1 MRTKPNLTKSTIE
14 VEDDI
19 HFSDIF
25 DIEEIQRIQ
34 DLFSDATSVASIITY
49 PDGTPITNPSNF
61 TRLCNN
67 IIRKTEKGLV
77 NCFKSDKFIGGKNSD
92 SLTIRRCLSAGLWDG
107 GAGITVGGKHIANWL
122 IGQVRNEE
130 LDEQRLMDYATEIGA
145 DKTEFMSALSEV
157 PVMSSEKFKQVSEML
172 FAFAREISEK
182 GYNNLLL
189 KKQIAKQEKTNELL
203 QKSQEALSITL
214 HSIGD
219 GVLSSDSNGL
229 ILDMNPVAEK
239 LCGWKLAD
247 ALGKPLIDVFKIV
260 NSETRLP
267 VANPVNTVLE
277 SGKII
282 GLSKN
287 TLLISRDGSEYQIAD
302 SVAPIKNKEG
312 IITGVVL
319 VFSDVT
325 EKYKAETAL
334 SESERSKTVLLSN
347 LPGMSYRCRLDR
359 KWTKEFVSNGC
370 LSLTGYE
377 AADFINNK
385 TLSFNDLILP
395 EYREHLWTVWEKA
408 VQDKGLVCEE
418 YKIRTSDN
426 QIKWVWEQGIPIY
439 NSAGEVEAL
448 EGLII
453 DITERKQA
461 EEMLIKER
469 LMLRALI
476 DNIPET
482 IYSKDLAS
490 RKTLS
495 NKAETALLGGKS
507 ESDILGKDDFEFFPK
522 ELAEKFISDD
532 RVVMQTGKP
541 MLNIEES
548 FYNENGKLEWLLT
561 SKIPLRDNNNQIV
574 GLIGISRN
582 ITERKQAEETI
593 QNERLLLRTIIDNI
607 PDLIY
612 TKDLTSRKTLANIAE
627 VNILGAKTEAEVLGK
642 DDFDFYPKELAEK
655 FYADDQLIFQTG
667 KPILNNEESIVDK
680 NGLKRWML
688 FSKLLLR
695 DKNDQIIG
703 LLSIGRDITDR
714 KQVEEILQN
723 ERLLLRTVIENIPY
737 TIYAKDL
744 AGRKTLA
751 NKAETDFLG
760 VNSEFEVLGKD
771 DFDFYPKEIAEKFLA
786 DDQLMIQTG
795 LPDINKESFEFDANG
810 NKYWLLSSKL
820 PLYNKDNQIIG
831 LVGITHDITYRKI
844 MEEALLENENFL
856 KETQVIAQLGTYKLD
871 IINDTWTSSEVLNSI
886 FGIEADYD
894 KTLESWTFLIHPESQ
909 KEMSDYF
916 KQEVLGTRSRFDKEY
931 KIIRQNDKVERWIH
945 GLGELLYN
953 YANEPIKMIGT
964 IQDITDRKEAE
975 NVLHDLHWRLES
987 IVEGAHVGTLEWN
1000 IQTGAMVFNDVWAEN
1015 LGFTAAEVNFA
1026 CSIWG
1031 NQTWEM
1037 FTHPD
1042 DVKLANEMLERH
1054 FSGELPY
1061 HDVECRMMH
1070 KDGHWV
1076 WIQQRGRVTKRTD
1089 DGKPLLM
1096 FGTHTD
1102 ITVRKQVEESLRLS
1116 EEKYRTLIENM
1127 GEGVV
1132 FLNDE
1137 ETFVFANQAA
1147 EKIFG
1152 VDKGELLGLCLY
1164 NFLPDKNIEIVKNQ
1178 TQKRIQGES
1187 SVYEHEIV
1195 LKDGSKRYILVTA
1208 TPSFDDKKFIGTFS
1222 IFRDITERK
1231 QAEVDLHVSEALYRN
1246 LVERL
1251 PDGIYK
1257 STHEGK
1263 FIDVNPA
1270 LVKMLGYNSKEE
1282 LMAIDIKKQLYFE
1295 EVDRESLI
1303 LEEKQSEMEVF
1314 RLKKKDGSEIWVED
1328 HGWYNTDDN
1337 GEIQFHEGIMRD
1349 VTERKLAD
1357 NQLRKSRSEFKD
1369 LFDFAPIGYHEIDSH
1384 GNIVRI
1390 NETELNMVG
1399 YSADELLGKHISMLS
1414 SDVNQSRRAV
1424 KAKLDGTYVPLES
1437 FERLFRRKDGTTVPV
1452 LVNDRILKANDGSIT
1467 GIRSA
1472 VQDITEFKQID
1483 KAMRESE
1490 LKFRHY
1496 IDFAPHG
1503 VFVTDDKGNYIE
1515 VNSAASKI
1523 TGYSKTELLAMNSST
1538 LIAEEST
1545 EKFVSHIQRVVT
1557 KGYASDEYAII
1568 KKDKTIRFCTLDSV
1582 KLSDN
1587 RFLGFVVDITDRKQA
1602 EEVLRESEIFLKE
1615 IQTIA
1620 QLGNCTIDIISGK
1633 WEGSEILDSILGIDT
1648 AYEKS
1653 LKGLTSLLK
1662 PEWLQSMTDYFLNEI
1677 VQKQVKFDK
1686 KFKIIRLN
1694 DKEERWVHG
1703 RGELKF
1709 DNFNQPVN
1717 MIITIQDITERKLAK
1732 ETLQNERLL
1741 LRSIIDIIPDSIY
1754 TKDLAGHKTLANLTE
1769 VRFLRANTEADVL
1782 GKDDFDFYA
1791 KELADKFYENDQ
1803 MVINTGKPLI
1813 NKEEYMHDENGQK
1826 RWVLSSKLPLRD
1838 KDNQIIG
1845 LLGTSHDIT
1854 IRKSM
1859 EEALSETQ
1867 EQLKKFAAHLQN
1879 VREEERIGLARE
1891 IHDELGQILI
1901 AIKIDVGMLKQKV
1914 LKSVDSTAAT
1924 DILTKF
1930 DSLFGL
1936 VDNTI
1941 NTARKIMTDLRPE
1954 VLYLLGFIESAK
1966 LQTSNF
1972 QERHH
1977 ISCKFES
1984 TIPKLEISSQKSV
1997 AMFRI
2002 LQEALNNIA
2011 KHARATDVN
2020 VKLTDHSDILILEIK
2035 DNGIGFD
2042 VDQKGK
2048 LDSYG
2053 LIGMKERAFLLDAEL
2068 IITADATKG
2077 TCIRVEMPYSE
2088 KITISE

>member
-1 MRTKPNLTKSTIE
+1 
-14 VEDDI
+14 
-19 HFSDIF
+19 
-25 DIEEIQRIQ
+25 
-34 DLFSDATSVASIITY
+34 
-49 PDGTPITNPSNF
+49 
-61 TRLCNN
+61 
-67 IIRKTEKGLV
+67 
-77 NCFKSDKFIGGKNSD
+77 
-92 SLTIRRCLSAGLWDG
+92 
-107 GAGITVGGKHIANWL
+107 
-122 IGQVRNEE
+122 
-130 LDEQRLMDYATEIGA
+130 
-145 DKTEFMSALSEV
+145 
-157 PVMSSEKFKQVSEML
+157 
-172 FAFAREISEK
+172 
-182 GYNNLLL
+182 
-189 KKQIAKQEKTNELL
+189 
-203 QKSQEALSITL
+203 
-214 HSIGD
+214 
-219 GVLSSDSNGL
+219 
-229 ILDMNPVAEK
+229 
-239 LCGWKLAD
+239 
-247 ALGKPLIDVFKIV
+247 
-260 NSETRLP
+260 
-267 VANPVNTVLE
+267 
-277 SGKII
+277 
-282 GLSKN
+282 
-287 TLLISRDGSEYQIAD
+287 
-302 SVAPIKNKEG
+302 
-312 IITGVVL
+312 
-319 VFSDVT
+319 
-325 EKYKAETAL
+325 
-334 SESERSKTVLLSN
+334 
-347 LPGMSYRCRLDR
+347 
-359 KWTKEFVSNGC
+359 
-370 LSLTGYE
+370 
-377 AADFINNK
+377 
-385 TLSFNDLILP
+385 
-395 EYREHLWTVWEKA
+395 
-408 VQDKGLVCEE
+408 
-418 YKIRTSDN
+418 
-426 QIKWVWEQGIPIY
+426 
-439 NSAGEVEAL
+439 
-448 EGLII
+448 
-453 DITERKQA
+453 
-461 EEMLIKER
+461 
-469 LMLRALI
+469 
-476 DNIPET
+476 
-482 IYSKDLAS
+482 
-490 RKTLS
+490 
-495 NKAETALLGGKS
+495 
-507 ESDILGKDDFEFFPK
+507 
-522 ELAEKFISDD
+522 
-532 RVVMQTGKP
+532 
-541 MLNIEES
+541 
-548 FYNENGKLEWLLT
+548 
-561 SKIPLRDNNNQIV
+561 
-574 GLIGISRN
+574 
-582 ITERKQAEETI
+582 
-593 QNERLLLRTIIDNI
+593 
-607 PDLIY
+607 
-612 TKDLTSRKTLANIAE
+612 
-627 VNILGAKTEAEVLGK
+627 
-642 DDFDFYPKELAEK
+642 
-655 FYADDQLIFQTG
+655 
-667 KPILNNEESIVDK
+667 
-680 NGLKRWML
+680 
-688 FSKLLLR
+688 
-695 DKNDQIIG
+695 
-703 LLSIGRDITDR
+703 
-714 KQVEEILQN
+714 
-723 ERLLLRTVIENIPY
+723 
-737 TIYAKDL
+737 
-744 AGRKTLA
+744 
-751 NKAETDFLG
+751 
-760 VNSEFEVLGKD
+760 
-771 DFDFYPKEIAEKFLA
+771 
-786 DDQLMIQTG
+786 
-795 LPDINKESFEFDANG
+795 
-810 NKYWLLSSKL
+810 
-820 PLYNKDNQIIG
+820 
-831 LVGITHDITYRKI
+831 
-844 MEEALLENENFL
+844 
-856 KETQVIAQLGTYKLD
+856 
-871 IINDTWTSSEVLNSI
+871 
-886 FGIEADYD
+886 
-894 KTLESWTFLIHPESQ
+894 
-909 KEMSDYF
+909 
-916 KQEVLGTRSRFDKEY
+916 
-931 KIIRQNDKVERWIH
+931 
-945 GLGELLYN
+945 
-953 YANEPIKMIGT
+953 
-964 IQDITDRKEAE
+964 E

-1195 LKDGSKRYILVTA
+1195 LKDGSKRYILVSA

-1263 FIDVNPA
+1263 FIDANPA
-1270 LVKMLGYNSKEE
+1270 LVQMLGYNSKEE

-1328 HGWYNTDDN
+1328 HGWYSLGNN
-1337 GEIQFHEGIMRD
+1337 EEILFHEGIMRD
-1349 VTERKLAD
+1349 ITERKLAD

-1390 NETELNMVG
+1390 NETELNMLG

-1414 SDVNQSRRAV
+1414 SDANQSRRAV
-1424 KAKLDGTYVPLES
+1424 KAKLNGTYVPLES

-1452 LVNDRILKANDGSIT
+1452 QVNDRILKANDGSIT
-1467 GIRSA
+1467 GIRSV
-1472 VQDITEFKQID
+1472 VQDITEFKLID

-1503 VFVTDDKGNYIE
+1503 VFVTDDKGNYVE

-1523 TGYSKTELLAMNSST
+1523 TGYSKTELLAMNSSA

-1694 DKEERWVHG
+1694 DKEERWLHG
-1703 RGELKF
+1703 IGELKF
-1709 DNFNQPVN
+1709 NNFNQPVN

-1754 TKDLAGHKTLANLTE
+1754 TKDLAGHKTLANRTE
-1769 VRFLRANTEADVL
+1769 VRFLKANTEADVL

-1813 NKEEYMHDENGQK
+1813 NKEEYIHDENGQK

-2088 KITISE
+2088 KIAISE